1 MQDNEV
7 QQSNNSSRLL
17 LARKETNN
25 KNKNKS
31 LQQQTSS
38 WCPEPSTHINNPWTS
53 DSGPRC
59 VKRGLCRSKPRKK
72 KKKKIMRAL
81 RSGPLLDPCT
91 AAVGGWGSNVRWQPG
106 KHTRPAVLH
115 VPYICGGWR
124 ATWSRQPRAS
134 AAWLSSNE
142 GMMPDGVGRLVWEQ
156 IWDDEK
162 TKAVTLPPYDKTRVE
177 SPGFDF
183 QRMLN
188 NVSPP
193 L

>member
-17 LARKETNN
+17 LAMKETNN

-124 ATWSRQPRAS
+124 ATWSRQPRVVPVLPGLALMREWCLMVLDVWS
-134 AAWLSSNE
+134 GSRYE
-142 GMMPDGVGRLVWEQ
+142 MMRRQ
-156 IWDDEK
+156 RQSH
-162 TKAVTLPPYDKTRVE
+162 YHRMTRQE
-177 SPGFDF
+177 
-183 QRMLN
+183 
-188 NVSPP
+188 
-193 L
+193 